1 MVAEDRATRMTR
13 RRGEELAQAI
23 RTTVLDELAERG
35 YQDLTFEGVA
45 KRAQTSKPVLYRR
58 YTSRA
63 HMVIDAWTHV
73 PPAAEIP
80 VTTGT
85 LREDL
90 LALGRAFSDRFEAF
104 GIDTLRGL
112 LAEVSSQEAERLADL
127 TTAWVPARLAT
138 ILDAARDRGEI
149 GPAALSPRVQSLPL
163 ILVRHELLQSGNLNE
178 ATLADI
184 IDTVYLPLLAI
195 DARQTS

>member
-1 MVAEDRATRMTR
+1 MVCGHPA
-13 RRGEELAQAI
+13 GC
-23 RTTVLDELAERG
+23 
-35 YQDLTFEGVA
+35 
-45 KRAQTSKPVLYRR
+45 SKY
-58 YTSRA
+58 
-63 HMVIDAWTHV
+63 
-73 PPAAEIP
+73 
-80 VTTGT
+80 
-85 LREDL
+85 
-90 LALGRAFSDRFEAF
+90 LGRR
-104 GIDTLRGL
+104 TLILPMSRSRGL